1 MSNLRITLLNSNN
14 TLSIINFLAES
25 VIETTLQVSP
35 ERASLP
41 TLISIENIIGQIN
54 EKGYEL
60 ASSDEINKIAGLINN
75 YYLPNP
81 VESWNDQ
88 HISVDANP
96 ILFED
101 IQHFSEIQKIRG
113 LMIAAAH
120 NVARF
125 EVQQDYTSSKQ
136 VQDKAVIS
144 LARSVQASRS
154 WWDRNKSKVLLFVGR
169 TVLGVLIDS
178 LIGIPLGRI
187 VNSVLDG
194 LLIV

>member
-1 MSNLRITLLNSNN
+1 M
-14 TLSIINFLAES
+14 SIINFLAES

-113 LMIAAAH
+113 SMIAAAH

>member
-113 LMIAAAH
+113 SMIAAAH

>member
-113 LMIAAAH
+113 SMIAAAH

-144 LARSVQASRS
+144 LARSVQASSS